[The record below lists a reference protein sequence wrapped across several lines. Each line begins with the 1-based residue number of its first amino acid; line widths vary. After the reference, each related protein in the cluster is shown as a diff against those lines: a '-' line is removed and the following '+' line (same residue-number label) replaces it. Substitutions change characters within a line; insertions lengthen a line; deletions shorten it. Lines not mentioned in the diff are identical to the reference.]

1 MNYTCTLYIHTW
13 SLEGCALGGV
23 LLLFRTLPNNAQL
36 LTLAIS
42 IRRSGGA

>member
-1 MNYTCTLYIHTW
+1 MNYTCTLYVHTW

-23 LLLFRTLPNNAQL
+23 LLLSRTLPNAQL